1 MIFSLTKQE
10 CRILAIIALLFALG
24 VAGLIVL

>member
-10 CRILAIIALLFALG
+10 RRILAAVALLFALG
-24 VAGLIVL
+24 LFGLVWF

>member
-10 CRILAIIALLFALG
+10 RRILTTVAILFALG
-24 VAGLIVL
+24 ILGLIWL

>member
-10 CRILAIIALLFALG
+10 RRILAWVAVLLALGALG
-24 VAGLIVL
+24 VLWL

>member
-10 CRILAIIALLFALG
+10 RWILTVIALLFALG
-24 VAGLIVL
+24 LVGLVWF